1 MTVRIG
7 FIGVGGRSVHE
18 MRDLIKIPECELV
31 AFCDIDES
39 RCTAAVDTLNG
50 VMPPGRNPIQPGIFT
65 DHRAMLDA
73 VEMDA
78 VYISLPTFAHGQI
91 DHDVIAAGKAVMI
104 EKPIAIELSVAKE
117 IGAHIAETGIVN
129 AVGYQMRYAPSV
141 GQTRALLEG
150 VPIGM
155 VIAVRWGGLPGT
167 PWWRVQEQSGGMLIE
182 QHTHSI
188 DLVRYFVGE
197 PDTIYAAGDTVLL
210 KDVPNL
216 NILDVNAMT
225 VRFKNRAVG
234 MIGNSPAARAGVP
247 PNITNVLH
255 ILAKDLTVTAGFN
268 STTVL
273 RPGQEAETITSDQDS
288 NLSMNQAFVAAVA
301 NNTQDGILSPYDDA
315 LRSFAFTYAGQK
327 SAELRR
333 EVRIT
338 DDLEVVPQ

>member
-39 RCTAAVDTLNG
+39 RCTAAVETLNG
-50 VMPPGRNPIQPGIFT
+50 VMPSGRNPIQPGIFA

-117 IGAHIAETGIVN
+117 ISAHIAETGIVN

-234 MIGNSPAARAGVP
+234 MIGNSPAAHAGVP
-247 PNITNVLH
+247 PNVTNVLH

-273 RPGQEAETITSDQDS
+273 RPGQEAETITSDQDC

-333 EVRIT
+333 EVQIT
-338 DDLEVVPQ
+338 DDLEVVAT